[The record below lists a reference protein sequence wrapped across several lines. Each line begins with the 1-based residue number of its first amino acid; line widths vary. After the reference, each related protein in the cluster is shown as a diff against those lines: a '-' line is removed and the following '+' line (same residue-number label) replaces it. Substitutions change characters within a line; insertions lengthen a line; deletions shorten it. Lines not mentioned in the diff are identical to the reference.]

1 MWVMQNT
8 EGKEENDDDA
18 RRVTPMVLVAMFLLL
33 PGVGWAT
40 YVGTSPLV
48 PPDDGVYLHPGN
60 VHTSYSGTNL
70 AIVLSRA
77 EHRGFTN
84 VHRDPT
90 GAGTRET
97 FDSVV
102 DGDVSING
110 GQLISVSLSGPVIVE
125 LGGGYQPGA
134 LGTFNTEMTQLNL
147 VGGGVMIRES
157 PTLQS
162 LGQTTIQNIG
172 GGLFQINSFFDI
184 FTELSLDGGQ
194 TWLPSVGP
202 PTHMDLTNVPEPST
216 WLLFG
221 SALAIGAGLRRRFA
235 GKRA

>member
-1 MWVMQNT
+1 MMR
-8 EGKEENDDDA
+8 
-18 RRVTPMVLVAMFLLL
+18 RRVTPMVLLAMFLLL

-48 PPDDGVYLHPGN
+48 PPADGVYLHPGN
-60 VHTSYSGTNL
+60 VHTLYSGPGL
-70 AIVLSRA
+70 AIVLARA
-77 EHRGFTN
+77 EHRGFTQ
-84 VHRDPT
+84 VDRHPT
-90 GAGTRET
+90 GAGDTSET
-97 FDSVV
+97 FQSIV

-110 GQLISVSLSGPVIVE
+110 GPLIPVSLSGPVMVV
-125 LGGGYQPGA
+125 LHGYAPEA
-134 LGTFNTEMTQLNL
+134 LGAFNTEMLQLNL
-147 VGGGVMIRES
+147 VGAGVMIRES

-162 LGQTTIQNIG
+162 TGQTSIQDIG

-194 TWLPSVGP
+194 TWLPSAGA
-202 PTHMDLTNVPEPST
+202 THMDLTNDVPEPST